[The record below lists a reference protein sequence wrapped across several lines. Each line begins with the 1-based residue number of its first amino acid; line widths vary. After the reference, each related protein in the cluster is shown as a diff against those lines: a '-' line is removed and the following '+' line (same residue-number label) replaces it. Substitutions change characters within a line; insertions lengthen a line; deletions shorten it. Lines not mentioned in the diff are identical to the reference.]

1 MLAKPGSICINPH
14 ELIFS
19 GNPCTYLEKEGS
31 TKTGKVP
38 KYIATLHFATSG
50 TQVFEADSQYNG
62 ELCFMQDG
70 TIGKGWI
77 SCWEKR
83 NHISIKLGMKGSTL
97 IIKSIKGLNKKQ
109 ESITLFKDQP

>member
-1 MLAKPGSICINPH
+1 
-14 ELIFS
+14 
-19 GNPCTYLEKEGS
+19 
-31 TKTGKVP
+31 
-38 KYIATLHFATSG
+38 
-50 TQVFEADSQYNG
+50 
-62 ELCFMQDG
+62 MQDG